1 MTVRLE
7 RIDQPDGEVAL
18 VLIVP
23 ASRADA
29 WETVLGALTGLAE
42 SVRPAAGRPAAGDD
56 SREAPGRLL
65 KRLRTERN
73 MTQKAVARLANVT
86 QSRISDFENGVRA
99 IPSEAARAFAECF
112 GVSAKDFE
120 AEASAV

>member
-29 WETVLGALTGLAE
+29 WETVLGAMTGLAE
-42 SVRPAAGRPAAGDD
+42 SVRPAAAAPEAADGL
-56 SREAPGRLL
+56 REAPGRLL
-65 KRLRTERN
+65 RRLRTEHC

-86 QSRISDFENGVRA
+86 QSRISDFESGVRA
-99 IPSEAARAFAECF
+99 IPPEAARAFAECF
-112 GVSAKDFE
+112 GVPAKDFG
-120 AEASAV
+120 AGAPGD